1 MTRAAASEGSP
12 ATRAATARP
21 GGNPRRA
28 SSALTLQIAT
38 RSRTLPSPERIRRW
52 ARAALARPAQ
62 VTLRIVGER
71 EGESLNREFRR
82 KPGATNVLTFCYD
95 PVGGDERRGRLAGD
109 IVLCAPVIAR
119 EARAQGKALDAHYAH
134 LTVHGLLHL
143 QGYDHEHPREARIME
158 AMEVAVLR
166 RLGFRNPYAMED

>member
-1 MTRAAASEGSP
+1 MTHVATLEGPGASHNP
-12 ATRAATARP
+12 HRTAL
-21 GGNPRRA
+21 
-28 SSALTLQIAT
+28 ALTVQIAT
-38 RSRTLPSPERIRRW
+38 RSRPLPALARLRRW
-52 ARAALARPAQ
+52 ARAALAQPAR

-82 KPGATNVLTFCYD
+82 EPRATNVLTFYYD
-95 PVGGDERRGRLAGD
+95 QGGCLAGD

-134 LTVHGLLHL
+134 LMVHGLLHL
-143 QGYDHEHPREARIME
+143 QGYDHEHPRAARIME
-158 AMEVAVLR
+158 TREVAILQ

>member
-1 MTRAAASEGSP
+1 MTD
-12 ATRAATARP
+12 AATVDDP
-21 GGNPRRA
+21 GASQNPRRA
-28 SSALTLQIAT
+28 ALALTVQIAT
-38 RSRTLPSPERIRRW
+38 RSRPLPARARLLRW
-52 ARAALARPAQ
+52 ARAALAQPAR

-82 KPGATNVLTFCYD
+82 KPRATNVLTFCYD
-95 PVGGDERRGRLAGD
+95 QGECLAGD

-119 EARAQGKALDAHYAH
+119 EARAQGKGLGAHYAH

-143 QGYDHEHPREARIME
+143 QGYDHEHPRAARIME
-158 AMEVAVLR
+158 AREAAILQ